1 MTAAQNVCVWDD
13 LIGQDQAA
21 RYLRAATDS
30 GRVTHAY
37 LFVGPPGAGKKTA
50 ARAFACAIFCD
61 DHGCGGCP
69 VCFRIRRRQHP
80 DVRVVSP
87 EGAATYRVDQIR
99 EVIHDTNL
107 APIEGPW
114 KIYIVENAESF
125 NEASAN
131 AFLKTLEEPPDDT
144 ILILLANSFEGVMP
158 TIVSRCQVVR
168 FRRLPPELALALLSE
183 QTGAERME
191 AIAALAASGGVVA
204 RARAFLESTT
214 RRAARET
221 ILVTLSTLTEMDE
234 LDVLEA
240 ARELLAAV
248 RAPLDDVKAAHDAEL
263 REREEFLG
271 GGSTRAIEERQ
282 KRELTAAER
291 EGIAEVLNVAESWL
305 RDCLVLSEGASDLV
319 LNADAIDAMEPVA
332 AVITP
337 AAAAVALTAVKEA
350 RRRISYN
357 VSPQLAVEAMLFE
370 IREVLLCPR

>member
-1 MTAAQNVCVWDD
+1 MNRCVWDD

-21 RYLRAATDS
+21 RYLRAAADA
-30 GRVTHAY
+30 GRITHAY

-50 ARAFACAIFCD
+50 ARAFACALYCE

-69 VCFRIRRRQHP
+69 TCFRIRRRQHP
-80 DVRVVSP
+80 DVRVISP
-87 EGAATYRVDQIR
+87 EGAATYRVEQMR
-99 EVIHDTNL
+99 ELIHDTNL

-114 KIYIVENAESF
+114 KIYIVENAELF

-131 AFLKTLEEPPDDT
+131 AFLKTLEEPPGDT
-144 ILILLANSFEGVMP
+144 ILILLANSFDGVMP

-168 FRRLPPELALALLSE
+168 FRRLPPELALGLLSE
-183 QTGAERME
+183 QTGAEREE
-191 AIAALAASGGVVA
+191 AIAALAAAGGVVA
-204 RARAFLESTT
+204 RARAFLESTS

-221 ILVTLSTLTEMDE
+221 ILVTLSNLTQMDE

-248 RAPLDDVKAAHDAEL
+248 RAPLDDVKAAHAAEL
-263 REREEFLG
+263 KEREEFLG
-271 GGSTRAIEERQ
+271 GGSTRTVEERQ

-291 EGIAEVLNVAESWL
+291 DGIAEVLNVAESWL
-305 RDCLVLSEGASDLV
+305 RDCLVLSEGAGDLV

-350 RRRISYN
+350 RRRVAYN